1 MTCLQVGV
9 NFESLQ
15 RRVTDLRDILD
26 KVLAEDRGE
35 GVVLMFLPV
44 SVLAVASILAA
55 TASGVRHS
63 LVFAGFSSQALHQL
77 LDTGLVRCVLTDHE
91 HCHKVQTLLQDPSLR
106 QGNISLIYLDNG
118 KRDFIS
124 DLENYHIDPIFAL
137 YTGGPSSLIAG
148 ENICPRVR
156 KEMMWFLG
164 TGELTGFYQATS
176 CVQPQRDDNPGDIIK
191 ASGDEEE
198 LGKQPSFFEQKL
210 KNDYRL
216 PYIKD
221 ILNDKKDQER

>member
-1 MTCLQVGV
+1 MGV

-15 RRVTDLRDILD
+15 RRVSDLCDILD
-26 KVLAEDRGE
+26 SVVTSDRGQ

-44 SVLAVASILAA
+44 SVLAVATILAGS
-55 TASGVRHS
+55 ASGVRHS

-77 LDTGLVRCVLTDHE
+77 LDTGLVTCVLTDHE
-91 HCHKVQTLLQDPSLR
+91 HCHKVQRLLQDPSL
-106 QGNISLIYLDNG
+106 QPGNISLIYLDSG

-124 DLENYHIDPIFAL
+124 DLENHHIDPIFAL

-148 ENICPRVR
+148 LKICILQINGNFVT
-156 KEMMWFLG
+156 LG

-176 CVQPQRDDNPGDIIK
+176 CVQPQREENPSDIVMADDDV
-191 ASGDEEE
+191 EEA
-198 LGKQPSFFEQKL
+198 GTQPSFYEQKL

-216 PYIKD
+216 PHIKH
-221 ILNDKKDQER
+221 ILCDKKDQDR